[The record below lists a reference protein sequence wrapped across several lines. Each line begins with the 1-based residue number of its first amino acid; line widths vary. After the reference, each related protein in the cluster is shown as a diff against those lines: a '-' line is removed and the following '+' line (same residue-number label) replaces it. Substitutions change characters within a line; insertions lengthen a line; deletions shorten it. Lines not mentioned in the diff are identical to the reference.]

1 LMAIVSSGVS
11 VTALAGLRS
20 HLLTN
25 MRLACFSG
33 LGSRKGALAVSLP
46 LRRGT
51 RQRAPDVRRVDAV
64 VCVGGSP
71 VAAAEG
77 S

>member
-25 MRLACFSG
+25 TRLACFSE
-33 LGSRKGALAVSLP
+33 LGSRK
-46 LRRGT
+46 
-51 RQRAPDVRRVDAV
+51 
-64 VCVGGSP
+64 
-71 VAAAEG
+71 
-77 S
+77 